1 MSSFF
6 WPIKIYLRN
15 LTLSPLAPH
24 HFRGVVGNL
33 VAATWKWA
41 GEFRPG
47 MVGAVNPALVDFTS
61 LKLAVAGL
69 PAAAN
74 KALSLTLP
82 TLSASPPPLQAASK
96 TAAVCCLV
104 SLKMH
109 FYSYFTS
116 SKGSALKE

>member
-1 MSSFF
+1 MPSSF
-6 WPIKIYLRN
+6 WPIKIYFRN
-15 LTLSPLAPH
+15 LSLSPLAPH
-24 HFRGVVGNL
+24 HFDGVVGNL
-33 VAATWKWA
+33 VAVAWKWG

-47 MVGAVNPALVDFTS
+47 MVGAVNPALVDFT
-61 LKLAVAGL
+61 L
-69 PAAAN
+69 
-74 KALSLTLP
+74 LTLP

-96 TAAVCCLV
+96 TAAVSCLV

>member
-1 MSSFF
+1 LSSSF
-6 WPIKIYLRN
+6 WPIKIYFRN
-15 LTLSPLAPH
+15 LSLSPLTPH
-24 HFRGVVGNL
+24 PFNGVVGNS
-33 VAATWKWA
+33 VAVTWKWA

-47 MVGAVNPALVDFTS
+47 MVVAVNPALVDFTS
-61 LKLAVAGL
+61 LTLAVTGL
-69 PAAAN
+69 PTTAN

-82 TLSASPPPLQAASK
+82 TLSASPPPLQAASNPRQL
-96 TAAVCCLV
+96 A